1 MIIDNSILDKL
12 TNDIIM
18 YYIMFKENDKNPT
31 DYKLNIN
38 EFKKIF
44 EKNKKNLAIKIFQ
57 TINVDNNEIDIYEF
71 LTFMLYDDYLRPIE
85 KINEIPENNEEK
97 LEDFDSFKIKHSNNN
112 LESQKE
118 KYKKYLSERQQ
129 KFKRLL
135 TLVLLEEKRTKLK
148 IIRIL
153 KLKDKKNFDY
163 FKKTFEETF
172 KENNKNPTN
181 YIPSVSSTTPSYMK
195 NTRKLKSART
205 PTASSTAARSS
216 ARTAAR
222 SVSRPPQA
230 PPLTARTSTAKNF
243 FTKEMGKKIKL
254 RVEKKIEL
262 VKKFNQNLK
271 EFQQDYEVI
280 KEIIK
285 INSIGHGIFF
295 TNINSPKT
303 ITSKLNEIIKK
314 KDNNCEKLINQ
325 SNIKNLNNDDDLDES
340 IKIFILLCYYI
351 NKINCILNKFDDVLK
366 KDYKSNKRFNS
377 INNIEYLQIILKK
390 IIKQRNNINKKNEKI
405 NSELKINDE
414 EMNKICENIK
424 SILNKIKE
432 IFIGIHDDLK
442 IELIEEIIPENEFKP
457 LLRNTAATTIEG
469 TNKNAYETL
478 KRNISSYKELSREIT
493 NINTLIDNLNVE
505 EYSEVELDNN
515 NIKNYV
521 KFYRLLKEQ
530 EFEIPPTSRGIRTE
544 RRDTSKQKIL
554 RSIVNLI
561 VTNYEKI
568 SYPEYKFLDAD
579 KIYEKKSN

>member
-1 MIIDNSILDKL
+1 MDNTSKKRASSQIPSYMGGARTSISAAQKEVKIFGKKPNNFEKHFVDKYDTDRERESNVNKNKNPPTYKKLIELFIENDSDNSDQLEENEIQNLVKK
-12 TNDIIM
+12 T
-18 YYIMFKENDKNPT
+18 FKGKDKNAR
-31 DYKLNIN
+31 DKFKQILN
-38 EFKKIF
+38 FAAGR
-44 EKNKKNLAIKIFQ
+44 NKR
-57 TINVDNNEIDIYEF
+57 IDIYEW
-71 LTFMLYDDYLRPIE
+71 LIINYLFETVNSSNFISSKLKRE
-85 KINEIPENNEEK
+85 KENYENFVGEARENIPNITK
-97 LEDFDSFKIKHSNNN
+97 
-112 LESQKE
+112 
-118 KYKKYLSERQQ
+118 KYKEIKSKQ
-129 KFKRLL
+129 
-135 TLVLLEEKRTKLK
+135 
-148 IIRIL
+148 I
-153 KLKDKKNFDY
+153 
-163 FKKTFEETF
+163 FKKPITPRTSGT
-172 KENNKNPTN
+172 PRL
-181 YIPSVSSTTPSYMK
+181 PSIS
-195 NTRKLKSART
+195 
-205 PTASSTAARSS
+205 
-216 ARTAAR
+216 

-366 KDYKSNKRFNS
+366 KDYKSNQRFYS

-530 EFEIPPTSRGIRTE
+530 EFEIPPTSRGIRTK
-544 RRDTSKQKIL
+544 RRDKSKQKIL